1 MRSSSRQTCC
11 VVCQGPKPV
20 ERWLLEMLDGIA
32 PAGFL
37 VETRRNVLF
46 ISSAGLAQQLS
57 LSRVHSLLLLLLLLR
72 LCISFLFF
80 RPPRRRCTSQSSLAS
95 STSKYFQTIFCFI
108 CCSMSIDCSSSSSN
122 SFFQSTQQHRPIQAD
137 CWRQKTR
144 ERPERERKAS

>member
-57 LSRVHSLLLLLLLLR
+57 LA
-72 LCISFLFF
+72 CILFF
-80 RPPRRRCTSQSSLAS
+80 FFFFFDFVFP
-95 STSKYFQTIFCFI
+95 FF
-108 CCSMSIDCSSSSSN
+108 
-122 SFFQSTQQHRPIQAD
+122 SFDPLGAVA
-137 CWRQKTR
+137 
-144 ERPERERKAS
+144 PVNPV